1 MGDAKRL
8 IVNPISAKDAVRIIQ
23 SLHYS
28 GKTVQNSQLHL
39 GVFLDGK
46 CGGAM
51 QFGPSLDKR
60 KMLGL
65 VKGTLWNE
73 FIELN
78 RMAFADWLPRN
89 GESRAIGYAFRWMR
103 KTYPQIKWCVSF
115 ADGCQCGDGTIYR
128 ASGFALTG
136 IKENNQIW
144 EAPEG
149 EVFSRTSLTDG
160 RSKQRQR
167 QAKQVISRTTAT
179 KANHIL
185 ETGAS
190 SMKRY
195 KDAGW
200 KPKPGFQLR
209 YIYFLDPTA
218 RERMT
223 VPAIPFSEIDRLGA
237 GMYMGKSRVRS
248 VDSDTSTNQVEKGGA
263 IPTRMLLVKAVLD
276 DTRSKDDSES
286 NGTTLADQA
295 RVQGSVSKKAD
306 KDNRRPG

>member
-8 IVNPISAKDAVRIIQ
+8 IVKPISAKDACKIVQ

-28 GKTVQNSQLHL
+28 GKTVQNSQLHF
-39 GVFLDGK
+39 GVFMDGR

-65 VKGTLWNE
+65 VEGTLWNE

-89 GESRAIGYAFRWMR
+89 GESRALGFAFRWMR
-103 KTYPQIKWCVSF
+103 KQYPQLKWVVSF

-128 ASGFALTG
+128 ASGFVLTA
-136 IKENNQIW
+136 IKTNNQIW
-144 EAPEG
+144 EAPSG
-149 EVFSRTSLTDG
+149 EVFCDTSIRPGIGGERERERAKQVFSRTSLTDG
-160 RSKQRQR
+160 RSKQQQQQ
-167 QAKQVISRTTAT
+167 QAKEIISRTTTT
-179 KANHIL
+179 KGQHIL

-190 SMKRY
+190 SMKQY

-200 KPKPGFQLR
+200 KPKEGFQLR

-218 RERMT
+218 RERLT
-223 VPAIPFSEIDRLGA
+223 VPILPFSEIDRRGA
-237 GMYMGKSRVRS
+237 GMYKGKPRV
-248 VDSDTSTNQVEKGGA
+248 TSTGSGASTIQVEGGGA
-263 IPTRMLLVKAVLD
+263 IPTV
-276 DTRSKDDSES
+276 
-286 NGTTLADQA
+286 TL
-295 RVQGSVSKKAD
+295 
-306 KDNRRPG
+306 